1 MELPGPRE
9 GAQDTPDTVGAVR
22 RRTTCRICS
31 GSDLVLLFS
40 LGRTPLANGLVRL
53 EDLDRQEPQFPLDLH
68 MCTGCAHVQ
77 LLDVVD
83 PAVLFRNYV
92 YVSGTSA
99 TFVQHFRAYAED
111 VAQRLSLSN
120 RAFVVDVGSNDGTLL
135 QFFQAKGCRVLG
147 VDPALDIARIA
158 TSNGIETIAEFFTP
172 GLADQIIRERGP
184 ADLVVAN
191 NVFAHVD
198 DLLGFVCAVDRL
210 LAPGG
215 SFVFEVSY
223 LVDVHEKTLFDTIYH
238 EHLSYHTVGP
248 LRRLFEQA
256 GMELFDAARVS
267 SHGGSLRGFAR
278 RVGAARP
285 AGAAVERLARY
296 EEEKGFYRPDTFR
309 EFFARIQSRKHE
321 FRSVLDG
328 LRAADKRIAG
338 YGAPAKAT
346 TLMHVFDIG
355 PNAVEYIVE
364 DNPLKQGLFTP
375 GFHVPIVAPT
385 RLRDD
390 PPDYVLILAW
400 NFADSIRAQYHEFA
414 ERGGRFIV
422 PLPDVEVH

>member
-1 MELPGPRE
+1 MQRPGD
-9 GAQDTPDTVGAVR
+9 DTQRSRDPGEALR
-22 RRTTCRICS
+22 RRATCRICD
-31 GSDLVLLFS
+31 GPDLIPLFS
-40 LGRTPLANGLVRL
+40 LGRTPLANGLVRQ
-53 EDLDRQEPQFPLDLH
+53 EDLAHQEPHFPLDLH

-83 PAVLFRNYV
+83 PAVLFRDYV

-111 VAQRLSLSN
+111 AAQRLSLPDG
-120 RAFVVDVGSNDGTLL
+120 AFVVDVGSNDGTLL
-135 QFFQAKGCRVLG
+135 RFFQAKGCRVLG
-147 VDPALDIARIA
+147 VDPAVDIARTA
-158 TSNGIETIAEFFTP
+158 TANGIETIAEFFAP
-172 GLADQIIRERGP
+172 DLADQIVSERGP

-198 DLLGFVCAVDRL
+198 DLLGFVQSVDRL

-248 LRRLFEQA
+248 LRRLFERA
-256 GMELFDAARVS
+256 GMELFDAVRVS

-278 RVGAARP
+278 RIGASRQ
-285 AGAAVERLARY
+285 AATAVHGLAQY
-296 EEEKGFYRPDTFR
+296 EEEMGFYRPDTFR
-309 EFFARIQSRKHE
+309 ELYARIQSRKQE
-321 FRSVLDG
+321 LRSILEG
-328 LRAADKRIAG
+328 LRTANKRVAG

-346 TLMHVFDIG
+346 TLMHAFGIDS
-355 PNAVEYIVE
+355 NAVEYIVE

-375 GFHVPIVAPT
+375 GFHIPIVAPDK
-385 RLRDD
+385 LRED
-390 PPDYVLILAW
+390 PPDYLLLLAW
-400 NFADSIRAQYHEFA
+400 NFADPIRARYREYA

-422 PLPDVEVH
+422 PLPNVEVH